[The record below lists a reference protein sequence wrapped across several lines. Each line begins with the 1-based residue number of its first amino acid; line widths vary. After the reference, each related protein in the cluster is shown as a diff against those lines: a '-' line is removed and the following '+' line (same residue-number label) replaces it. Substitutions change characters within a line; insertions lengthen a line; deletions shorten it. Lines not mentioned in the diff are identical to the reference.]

1 MQIIGVVFQDLK
13 NIIYLFFI
21 LFLFIDFLLSKV
33 KEMTDVVNIE
43 YMLPFIGIV
52 LLTFSS
58 FYLCCKKLY
67 ILRIENRE
75 NENIENEIIQI
86 TNNQI
91 IEKSIII
98 NTISSF
104 GHIIKNQNFKLLG
117 TLIKKNTL

>member
-1 MQIIGVVFQDLK
+1 MP
-13 NIIYLFFI
+13 
-21 LFLFIDFLLSKV
+21 
-33 KEMTDVVNIE
+33 DVVNIE

-91 IEKSIII
+91 IE
-98 NTISSF
+98 NET
-104 GHIIKNQNFKLLG
+104 QNLLPLYKIRDDPPAYG
-117 TLIKKNTL
+117 